1 MPPKSRQLPVHKY
14 RESVIVD
21 LKYIRAMVK
30 KNENQ
35 LEKINGRVR
44 ETEKGLEMLKGIGS
58 VVGIVFSAF
67 IGWLFKI
74 K

>member
-1 MPPKSRQLPVHKY
+1 
-14 RESVIVD
+14 
-21 LKYIRAMVK
+21 MVK
-30 KNENQ
+30 KNEDQ

-44 ETEKGLEMLKGIGS
+44 ETEKSLEMMKGIGS
-58 VVGIVFSAF
+58 VAGIVFGAF

>member
-1 MPPKSRQLPVHKY
+1 MVY
-14 RESVIVD
+14 

-30 KNENQ
+30 KNEDQ

-58 VVGIVFSAF
+58 VAGIIFGAF
-67 IGWLFKI
+67 IGWLFKT

>member
-1 MPPKSRQLPVHKY
+1 MPPKNRQIPVHEY

-21 LKYIRAMVK
+21 LKYIRTMVK
-30 KNENQ
+30 KNEDQ

-44 ETEKGLEMLKGIGS
+44 ETEKSLEMMKGIGS
-58 VVGIVFSAF
+58 VAGIVFGAF

>member
-1 MPPKSRQLPVHKY
+1 MPPKNRQIPVHEY

-21 LKYIRAMVK
+21 LKYIRTMVK
-30 KNENQ
+30 KNEDQ

-44 ETEKGLEMLKGIGS
+44 ETEKSLEMMKGIGS
-58 VVGIVFSAF
+58 VVGIVFGAF